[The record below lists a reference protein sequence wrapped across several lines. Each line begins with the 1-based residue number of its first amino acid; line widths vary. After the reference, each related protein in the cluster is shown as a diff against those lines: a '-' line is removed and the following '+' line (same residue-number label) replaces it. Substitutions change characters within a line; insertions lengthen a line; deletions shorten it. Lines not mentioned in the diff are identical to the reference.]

1 MRRLEQKRG
10 RVGMVFFVEDLR
22 GKLFEIK
29 DII

>member
-1 MRRLEQKRG
+1 MRLEKKR
-10 RVGMVFFVEDLR
+10 REVGMVFFVENLR